1 MTGSYNILEVI
12 YSRAKPM
19 LLLHRTQVRYMLQ
32 SASCMRLATKTSET
46 GRQHI
51 HLCSQGQVNT
61 SNAQVAHDSDDFMA
75 RGVSSRLIPYQH
87 QLTKLIL
94 GLEFLS
100 RKSKASGPFGKSPFG
115 TLEFHSPSLV
125 VGLYL
130 LSSCS

>member
-32 SASCMRLATKTSET
+32 SASCMLLATKTSET
-46 GRQHI
+46 GLQHT

-61 SNAQVAHDSDDFMA
+61 SNVQVAYDSDDFMA
-75 RGVSSRLIPYQH
+75 RGVRSRLIQYPH

-100 RKSKASGPFGKSPFG
+100 GKSKARVH
-115 TLEFHSPSLV
+115 L
-125 VGLYL
+125 GLSNSIL
-130 LSSCS
+130 QA